1 MENNEIRTPRRLFE
15 ELIERNKK
23 IYDAQKFIT
32 EEEAKFEEIV
42 SDARKEV
49 KINQSEIKKIR
60 ETRIRV
66 GAESLL
72 EEIAK
77 ELNVNVDNL
86 LVNIE
91 FLDTERSG
99 KISRNKFIKLVENES
114 FDGSLKCVLAVE
126 CKTNGVDETMRLVLP
141 LNLDYLLK
149 DGKKLKEF
157 LEVETKWDRWAPYT
171 DFKCPDYKNLIFVFN
186 YENLVS
192 LYVDR
197 FEPLLTEFKPLNK
210 KCELILNAYERE
222 CEKEAD
228 VKPLHIV

>member
-1 MENNEIRTPRRLFE
+1 MENKTPRRLFE
-15 ELIERNKK
+15 ELIERNQK
-23 IYDAQKFIT
+23 IYNAKKFIS
-32 EEEAKFEEIV
+32 EEEAKFEETV

-49 KINQSEIKKIR
+49 RINEAEIRKIR

-77 ELNVNVDNL
+77 EWGVDAKCL
-86 LVNIE
+86 MVRLE
-91 FLDTERSG
+91 FVDTERSG
-99 KISRNKFIKLVENES
+99 IINKDKFIKLCERES
-114 FDGSLKCVLAVE
+114 FNGQIKCKLIVE
-126 CKTNGVDETMRLVLP
+126 CEYGGVDNEIRMILP

-157 LEVETKWDRWAPYT
+157 LEVETKWDRWVPYM
-171 DFKCPDYKNLIFVFN
+171 DFVCPDYNNLNFVFK

-192 LYVDR
+192 LYADR
-197 FEPLLTEFKPLNK
+197 FESLTEFKPLNK

>member
-77 ELNVNVDNL
+77 GWGVGAENL
-86 LVNIE
+86 MVWVE
-91 FLDTERSG
+91 FVDTEQSG
-99 KISRNKFIKLVENES
+99 KIGRNKFIKLVEDKS
-114 FDGSLKCVLAVE
+114 FNGQIKCKLIVE
-126 CKTNGVDETMRLVLP
+126 CEYAGLDNEISMILP

-157 LEVETKWDRWAPYT
+157 LEVETKWDRWVPYT

-192 LYVDR
+192 LYHDR
-197 FEPLLTEFKPLNK
+197 FEPLTEFKPLNK

-222 CEKEAD
+222 CEKKED